1 MIKVGTM
8 IQTTL
13 LIVFSMVFMTVV
25 FVCIM
30 TPEKTKDGVYTSPY
44 KYWTSDTYYCEN
56 FVDNSEYCKQ
66 LNK

>member
-13 LIVFSMVFMTVV
+13 LIICSVVFMTVM
-25 FVCIM
+25 FVCVM

-44 KYWTSDTYYCEN
+44 KYWTDNVYYCEN
-56 FVDNSEYCKQ
+56 FSNNSEYCKQ